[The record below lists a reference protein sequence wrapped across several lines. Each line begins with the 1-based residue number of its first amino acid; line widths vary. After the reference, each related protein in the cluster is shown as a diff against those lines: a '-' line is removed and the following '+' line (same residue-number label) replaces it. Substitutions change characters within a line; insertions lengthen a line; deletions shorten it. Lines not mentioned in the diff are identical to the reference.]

1 MDVLSDVIAAV
12 RTGRP
17 HSSRTAERAPWGAWF
32 HASSGAGFHVMLAG
46 SGWLIPEDG
55 EPVRLGVGDVVFA
68 ARGCAHGLA
77 DSPSTPLATSDPIVL
92 NEIGPTDPEAEAHA
106 SAVMLCGAYRMDR
119 ARSHPLLDEL
129 PPIIHLPARLGR
141 RDPLRGAIDL
151 LAGEMERPGP
161 GTDAVVPALL
171 DTLLL
176 FLLRAWYEERPA
188 TGWAGVLGD
197 PEISAAL
204 RALHDDPARP
214 WTVEELGRAAGLS
227 RAAFA
232 RRFTALVGRPPL
244 AYLTWW
250 RLTIAAR
257 LLRDGDAP
265 LATVAKRVGY
275 GSEYAF
281 ANAFKRE
288 YGIAPG
294 RYRTASAVSADHLAA
309 PSGTVPPGQAGARG
323 VRPGAL
329 VAAD

>member
-1 MDVLSDVIAAV
+1 MDVLSDVIASV

-32 HASSGAGFHVMLAG
+32 HASSAAGFHVMLAG
-46 SGWLIPEDG
+46 SSWLLPEEG

-68 ARGCAHGLA
+68 ARGSAHGLA
-77 DSPSTPLATSDPIVL
+77 DSPSTPLTASEPIVL
-92 NEIGPTDPEAEAHA
+92 NEIRPTDPEAEAHA
-106 SAVMLCGAYRMDR
+106 SAVMLCGAYRMDGT
-119 ARSHPLLDEL
+119 RSHPLLDEL

-141 RDPLRGAIDL
+141 GAPLRGAIDL
-151 LAGEMERPGP
+151 LAAEMERPGP

-176 FLLRAWYEERPA
+176 FILRAWYEEQPR

-250 RLTIAAR
+250 RLTTAAR

-265 LATVAKRVGY
+265 LAAVAGQVGY

-294 RYRTASAVSADHLAA
+294 RYRTAPTSIVESA
-309 PSGTVPPGQAGARG
+309 PSPMSRSDSERSVS
-323 VRPGAL
+323 
-329 VAAD
+329 